1 MSTSDTPSLV
11 YNDKETA
18 NQKSADQRSVK
29 VNILGKELRMGC
41 AAHEE
46 ADLKKAVQY
55 VNTTMTTSQARHKT
69 LAIEKLAIVTA
80 INIANDLLK
89 QGAGPV
95 EPSALSKELQS
106 LTSKIDSAL
115 AENNTNS

>member
-1 MSTSDTPSLV
+1 
-11 YNDKETA
+11 
-18 NQKSADQRSVK
+18 
-29 VNILGKELRMGC
+29 MGC

-55 VNTTMTTSQARHKT
+55 VNTTMTTSRARHKT

-89 QGAGPV
+89 QGTAPR
-95 EPSALSKELQS
+95 EPSELSKELQS
-106 LTSKIDSAL
+106 LSSKIDSAL